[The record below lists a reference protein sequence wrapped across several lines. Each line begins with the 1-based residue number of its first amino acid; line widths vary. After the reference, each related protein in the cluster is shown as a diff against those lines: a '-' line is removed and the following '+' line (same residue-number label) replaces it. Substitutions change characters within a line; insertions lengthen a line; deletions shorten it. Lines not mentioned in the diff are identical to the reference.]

1 MKQKNRYW
9 KKRKGKLNLSDLINN
24 NPGEKQNSIIFK
36 NKNNFK
42 GQSRR
47 KRNNWR
53 IELIR

>member
-42 GQSRR
+42 GQSKR